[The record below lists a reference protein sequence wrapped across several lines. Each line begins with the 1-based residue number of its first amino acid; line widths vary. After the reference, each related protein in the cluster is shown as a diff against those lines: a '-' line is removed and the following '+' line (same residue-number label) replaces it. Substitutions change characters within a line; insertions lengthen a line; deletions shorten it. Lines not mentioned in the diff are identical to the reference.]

1 VPFTCPHFGLPFPRW
16 RQRTKPPRISP
27 ASYYKKELT
36 THAGAPD
43 KRWAYLALSA
53 VCVLWG
59 TTYLGIRISIESIP
73 PLYLIAIR
81 YVISGAILLLAGLMM
96 RARMPTLREFLLTA
110 LYGAICIGIGNGL
123 LAIAELWMPSG
134 LAALMYTTV
143 PFWMV
148 GMDAI
153 LPGGVKPLAATLRG
167 LLVGLAGVAF
177 LILPAALHEGW
188 HSRSVE
194 GFLLL
199 QLSAI
204 GWVLGSLLQR
214 RMPTATSPFLIG
226 AVQQLGA
233 GLVTFIPAAM
243 FEKLPAHVT
252 LRSELAMAY
261 LIVFGSIIGF
271 SSFVYSMARLPVA
284 LVSIYTFV
292 NPIVAVLLGSVF
304 FGEPFESREWIAMLV
319 IFAGVALV
327 KWSESRHRTPAYA
340 TLAAKSE
347 RPATL
352 H

>member
-1 VPFTCPHFGLPFPRW
+1 
-16 RQRTKPPRISP
+16 
-27 ASYYKKELT
+27 
-36 THAGAPD
+36 
-43 KRWAYLALSA
+43 
-53 VCVLWG
+53 
-59 TTYLGIRISIESIP
+59 
-73 PLYLIAIR
+73 
-81 YVISGAILLLAGLMM
+81 
-96 RARMPTLREFLLTA
+96 
-110 LYGAICIGIGNGL
+110 
-123 LAIAELWMPSG
+123 
-134 LAALMYTTV
+134 MYTTV

-153 LPGGVKPLAATLRG
+153 LPGGAKPLAATLRG
-167 LLVGLAGVAF
+167 LLLGLAGVAV
-177 LILPAALHEGW
+177 LILPAALREGW
-188 HSRSVE
+188 HGRSVE

-304 FGEPFESREWIAMLV
+304 FGEPFASREWIAMLV
-319 IFAGVALV
+319 IFAGIALV
-327 KWSESRHRTPAYA
+327 KWSETRRRTPAYA
-340 TLAAKSE
+340 APAVKSE

-352 H
+352 R